1 MHRAGGVL
9 LVCQGDLRKEE
20 LLKREPGWAHAYNP
34 NTSEANTKGWRVP
47 GQPGLKGKTISVRQN
62 DSKDQS
68 NGMRPT
74 GQELLCLS
82 VPSHRGDR
90 FQLEFTQIPKGS
102 DLV

>member
-1 MHRAGGVL
+1 MIVVMHRAGGVL
-9 LVCQGDLRKEE
+9 LVCQGDLREE
-20 LLKREPGWAHAYNP
+20 ELKREPGWARAYNP
-34 NTSEANTKGWRVP
+34 STSEANTKGWRVP

-90 FQLEFTQIPKGS
+90 FQLEIHS
-102 DLV
+102 DP